1 SPYREEISR
10 AILRLQEKTVLTE
23 LKEKWWKD
31 KSVVCPAVVKKG
43 TDDGGSI
50 GGIFIILVI
59 GLGVTVILVGLEM
72 LSRPEV
78 DAEGKVEY
86 CVSTPPPYQLTPPR
100 GTWYQLKHALC
111 FIRSSNHR
119 LKRKIDN
126 LIVYEDGRPTY
137 QYQNNY

>member
-1 SPYREEISR
+1 
-10 AILRLQEKTVLTE
+10 
-23 LKEKWWKD
+23 
-31 KSVVCPAVVKKG
+31 
-43 TDDGGSI
+43 
-50 GGIFIILVI
+50 
-59 GLGVTVILVGLEM
+59 M

-78 DAEGKVEY
+78 DAEGK
-86 CVSTPPPYQLTPPR
+86 PPR

-137 QYQNNY
+137 QYRNNYVGEKASRGGGKEEMDKETKQQEEKEKETNSEKDSDGSRDSTKVGSPDILVHCLDSSDSCRSSFQDY